1 LNVPDSGL
9 NRVTQEITMSPNVA
23 LSSPTPV
30 MPACPRAARVVKLV
44 PRTDAALGCSSCCLK
59 GVCLPCSLD
68 GSALTRFGEI
78 ATAKRRVARGASLY
92 HNGDRFE
99 SLYAVRSGAF
109 KTVGVSREGT
119 EKITGFNLPG
129 ELLGLEAISSG
140 RHGYNAVALED
151 SEVCIIPFAQL
162 EQAALTIP
170 ALQHQLLRL
179 VSGDISRDH
188 GLMLLLGSMTAE
200 QRLAAFLLSLAR
212 RHQRLGYAG
221 EHFILR
227 MTREEI
233 GNYLGLTLE
242 TVSRLLSR
250 VQREGLIAVHQRDID
265 ILGKDRLM
273 ERVGHW

>member
-1 LNVPDSGL
+1 MM
-9 NRVTQEITMSPNVA
+9 QNVA
-23 LSSPTPV
+23 LPKPIPMFPERQRSAATVRIATPAKSAV
-30 MPACPRAARVVKLV
+30 S
-44 PRTDAALGCSSCCLK
+44 CSSCCVQ
-59 GVCLPCSLD
+59 GVCLPCGLN
-68 GSALTRFGEI
+68 GSELSRFGEI

-109 KTVGVSREGT
+109 KTVGVSRDGT
-119 EKITGFNLPG
+119 EKITGFHLPG
-129 ELLGLEAISSG
+129 ELLGLDAINGG

-151 SEVCIIPFAQL
+151 SEVCIIPFTQL
-162 EQAALTIP
+162 EQMALTLP

-179 VSGDISRDH
+179 ISGDISRDY

-212 RHQRLGYAG
+212 RHQRLGYASDR
-221 EHFILR
+221 FMLR

-250 VQREGLIAVHQRDID
+250 FQREELVAVHQRDIE
-265 ILGKDRLM
+265 IRNKDRLM
-273 ERVGHW
+273 EMVGHW

>member
-1 LNVPDSGL
+1 MSDLSLTGFIK
-9 NRVTQEITMSPNVA
+9 EKTMLQNAVLSQPIPILPARPRRDATVHAASPA
-23 LSSPTPV
+23 KAAT
-30 MPACPRAARVVKLV
+30 ACSA
-44 PRTDAALGCSSCCLK
+44 CCVQ
-59 GVCLPCSLD
+59 GVCLPCNLN
-68 GSALTRFGEI
+68 GSELSRFGEI

-109 KTVGVSREGT
+109 KTVGVSRDGT
-119 EKITGFNLPG
+119 EKITGFHLPG
-129 ELLGLEAISSG
+129 ELLGLDAINGGS
-140 RHGYNAVALED
+140 HGYNAVALED

-162 EQAALTIP
+162 EQLALGVP

-179 VSGDISRDH
+179 LSGDISRDS

-200 QRLAAFLLSLAR
+200 QRLAAFLLSLSR

-221 EHFILR
+221 DRFMLR

-250 VQREGLIAVHQRDID
+250 FQREGLVAVHQRDIE
-265 ILGKDRLM
+265 IRSKDALLEM
-273 ERVGHW
+273 VGHW